1 MKLDRQAFGRFVDG
15 GLKGGQVLF
24 DDIPD
29 QGEVDAEILVSQDV
43 SGASY
48 LRPGDGRL
56 LITQTVCSQVFDG
69 LSDHFQ
75 ISYDGVL
82 RFVIPEKGFSA
93 ILHIG
98 FYAQDAIVDVLY
110 VNSRVLFHNAI
121 ASARMRLRR

>member
-1 MKLDRQAFGRFVDG
+1 MNLDRQAFGRFVNG
-15 GLKGGQVLF
+15 CLKGGQVLF

-43 SGASY
+43 SGASD

-56 LITQTVCSQVFDG
+56 FITQTICPQVFDG
-69 LSDHFQ
+69 LSDYFQ

-82 RFVIPEKGFSA
+82 GFVISEKGFPA
-93 ILHIG
+93 ILYIG
-98 FYAQDAIVDVLY
+98 LYAHDAIVDVLHVY
-110 VNSRVLFHNAI
+110 SWVFFHNAI